1 MPGFVFPFFISSLL
15 DYSAGQISLTIGS
28 VDLFADNLNNIGYVK
43 GASRMIDSRICVLGS
58 GSYLPGEPV
67 ATDQVEEVLGRLDG
81 LNDRLAS
88 RLDQFRERL
97 LSRSGVLNRH
107 FAIDPQTRRQTETNA
122 SMAEKAARQAL
133 EAANMDA
140 SEIDLLIF
148 SSPAPDCL
156 TPPTSALLQERLGI
170 ERCTEIEI
178 HSNCTGVPKGIQI
191 ALDMLRQGRYAKALV
206 TYSQLSSIFLRK
218 EFYNTA
224 HVTLEH
230 LTLRWMLSD
239 GAGALV
245 LGKDGQGPDR
255 PEMLDAYVESV
266 GVGQSPGMTME
277 LGAQPGPD
285 LAHLPTPYIMGIY
298 ESGRHHLWQ
307 DVSKVAGQAADF
319 ALSGLQHML
328 DACHCDPDDIAVYI
342 LPFPGRHF
350 ISDKHRDIAHRIL
363 GSHIESRMPFL
374 VAEFGYCGGA
384 ASLVQ
389 FDRMA
394 RAGSFKPGD
403 LVVAYVEESS
413 KWMSGG
419 FLVRWE

>member
-1 MPGFVFPFFISSLL
+1 ME
-15 DYSAGQISLTIGS
+15 GS
-28 VDLFADNLNNIGYVK
+28 PVN
-43 GASRMIDSRICVLGS
+43 VLGS
-58 GSYLPGEPV
+58 GSYLPGDPV
-67 ATDQVEEVLGRLDG
+67 AADQVENVLGRLDG

-88 RLDQFRERL
+88 RLDQFRQRL
-97 LSRSGVLNRH
+97 LLRSGVTNRH

-133 EAANMDA
+133 QAAQIEASD
-140 SEIDLLIF
+140 IDLLIF

-170 ERCTEIEI
+170 PHCTEIEI

-206 TYSQLSSIFLRK
+206 AYSQLSSIFLRS
-218 EFYNTA
+218 EFYNPP

-245 LGKDGQGPDR
+245 LGRNGHGPQR

-277 LGAQPGPD
+277 LGAQAGPD
-285 LAHLPTPYIMGIY
+285 LAHLPTPFLLAMY
-298 ESGRHHLWQ
+298 ETGRHHLWQ
-307 DVSKVAGQAADF
+307 DVAKVARQGAEL
-319 ALSGLQHML
+319 ALSGLRNML
-328 DACHCDPDDIAVYI
+328 DACHCNADDIAVFI
-342 LPFPGRHF
+342 LPFPGQHF
-350 ISDKHRDIAHRIL
+350 ISGKHRDIARRIL
-363 GSHIESRMPFL
+363 GTDIEPRMPFL
-374 VAEFGYCGGA
+374 MSEFGYCGGA

-419 FLVRWE
+419 FLVRW

>member
-1 MPGFVFPFFISSLL
+1 MG
-15 DYSAGQISLTIGS
+15 
-28 VDLFADNLNNIGYVK
+28 
-43 GASRMIDSRICVLGS
+43 DSQVCVLGS

-67 ATDQVEEVLGRLDG
+67 ATDQVEEVLGRLEG

-97 LSRSGVLNRH
+97 LLRSGVKNRH

-122 SMAEKAARQAL
+122 SMAEKAARRAL
-133 EAANMDA
+133 EAAKMEP

-170 ERCTEIEI
+170 KRCTEIEI

-218 EFYNTA
+218 EFYNTS

-245 LGKDGQGPDR
+245 LGKDGQGLVR

-285 LAHLPTPYIMGIY
+285 LAHLSTPFLIAIY
-298 ESGRHHLWQ
+298 EAGRHHLWQ
-307 DVSKVAGQAADF
+307 DVSKVSSQAAELD
-319 ALSGLQHML
+319 LLGLKNML
-328 DACHCDPDDIAVYI
+328 DACHCHADDIAVFI
-342 LPFPGRHF
+342 LPFPGQHF
-350 ISDKHRDIAHRIL
+350 LLDKHREIARRLL
-363 GSHIESRMPFL
+363 GTDIESRMPFL
-374 VAEFGYCGGA
+374 ISEFGYCGGA

-403 LVVAYVEESS
+403 LVIAYVEESS

-419 FLVRWE
+419 FLVRWG